1 MTKYIIKKFISNS
14 EDINIPEVRKNYGI
28 VSGFVGIFCNVIL
41 FISKIIAGILTS
53 SVSITADAFNN
64 LSDAGSSIVTIIGFK
79 LADKPADAD
88 HPFGHGRIEYISGFI
103 VSIVILIV
111 GLELIK
117 SSIVKIINPEPID
130 FNIVSLA
137 IMVISILIKLW
148 MSVYNRYVGKK
159 IDSSTIQAVA
169 ADSLNDVV
177 ATSAV
182 VIGIVINYFTSLNI
196 DGIMGCVVAI
206 FIIKAGLETAKDTI
220 DPLLGQAPEQSFVDA
235 IESEVLKYD
244 IVIGIH
250 DLIVHNYG
258 PGRTIVSLHAEVP
271 CNVGILEIHDTI
283 DNIEKH
289 INQKFNCE
297 SVIHMDPIMVD
308 NENINKLHDV
318 VKNIIH
324 NVDDS
329 MSMHDFR
336 VVEGPTHT
344 NLIFDIAVPWK
355 CKMADDEIINSI
367 QKEIDKLEDRFELV
381 IQIDKVYS

>member
-14 EDINIPEVRKNYGI
+14 EDINNPEVRKNYGI
-28 VSGFVGIFCNVIL
+28 VSGFVGIFCNIIL

>member
-1 MTKYIIKKFISNS
+1 
-14 EDINIPEVRKNYGI
+14 
-28 VSGFVGIFCNVIL
+28 
-41 FISKIIAGILTS
+41 
-53 SVSITADAFNN
+53 
-64 LSDAGSSIVTIIGFK
+64 
-79 LADKPADAD
+79 
-88 HPFGHGRIEYISGFI
+88 
-103 VSIVILIV
+103 
-111 GLELIK
+111 
-117 SSIVKIINPEPID
+117 
-130 FNIVSLA
+130 
-137 IMVISILIKLW
+137 MVISILIKLW

-206 FIIKAGLETAKDTI
+206 LIIKAGLETAKDTI

>member
-14 EDINIPEVRKNYGI
+14 EDINNPDVRKNYGI

-196 DGIMGCVVAI
+196 DGVMGCVVAI

>member
-14 EDINIPEVRKNYGI
+14 EDINNPEVRKNYGI

-250 DLIVHNYG
+250 DLTVHNYG

>member
-14 EDINIPEVRKNYGI
+14 EDINNPEVRKNYGI

>member
-14 EDINIPEVRKNYGI
+14 EDINNPEVRKNYGI

-324 NVDDS
+324 TVDDS

>member
-14 EDINIPEVRKNYGI
+14 EDINNPEVRKNYGI

-196 DGIMGCVVAI
+196 DGVMGCVVAI

>member
-14 EDINIPEVRKNYGI
+14 EDINNPEVRKNYGI
-28 VSGFVGIFCNVIL
+28 VSGFVGIFCNIIL

-235 IESEVLKYD
+235 IESEVIKYD

-324 NVDDS
+324 NIDDS